1 MSMSMTDQDIMERVA
16 TIMHGREI
24 TYTDGGPVH
33 KAAGQKPTYY
43 INLQGEAATRWT
55 ELMKPYLGNRR
66 REKYKMIM
74 EKLNGN

>member
-1 MSMSMTDQDIMERVA
+1 MTDQDIMERVA
-16 TIMHGREI
+16 VIMDGRKI

-55 ELMKPYLGNRR
+55 ELMKPYLGKRR
-66 REKYKMIM
+66 REKYEMIM
-74 EKLNGN
+74 EKLNAN